1 MPGNCRAQLFTMT
14 SMKHLLV
21 AVVALMCINGL
32 DCLVATDLALW
43 STRRGNLSET
53 LSIPLVR
60 LNSSC
65 EGSSCYIA
73 DGFSYG
79 VYEPVTVMENSEK
92 VDGIHTHG
100 SLTLSQLFVCV
111 TSLGVALTLKS
122 ACWKKHAC
130 CHSLRSDTCSA
141 IDEQPRMS
149 ACGQVRKILL
159 QSTVSRSGP
168 APAPDCSSDSET
180 DSTDLIPESEP
191 SSGESSCDSE
201 LLHRARP
208 VTQQTQSLP
217 GHGRIY
223 GSRGS
228 RSKRRCRN
236 AARFNCQYDRQ
247 QTMMNRQ
254 HSCSVPP
261 VRPSVRAVIDAL
273 DEWLVSNAAEKLV
286 SSQSNSE
293 STEFDLQS
301 QTASVLH
308 EALLKLNPHDTALLK
323 ACLDSRSES

>member
-122 ACWKKHAC
+122 ACWRKHAC

-149 ACGQVRKILL
+149 AC
-159 QSTVSRSGP
+159 GP

-236 AARFNCQYDRQ
+236 AARFNCHYDRQ

>member
-1 MPGNCRAQLFTMT
+1 MPGNCRAQLFTLT

-65 EGSSCYIA
+65 EGSSCYIV
-73 DGFSYG
+73 DGFSYE
-79 VYEPVTVMENSEK
+79 VYEPVTGMENSEK
-92 VDGIHTHG
+92 VDRIHTHG

-122 ACWKKHAC
+122 ACWRKHAC

-149 ACGQVRKILL
+149 ACG
-159 QSTVSRSGP
+159 P

-180 DSTDLIPESEP
+180 DSTDLIPDSEP

-208 VTQQTQSLP
+208 VIQQTQSLP

-247 QTMMNRQ
+247 QTLMNRQ

>member
-1 MPGNCRAQLFTMT
+1 MPGNCRAQLFTLT

-122 ACWKKHAC
+122 ACWRKHAC

-149 ACGQVRKILL
+149 AC
-159 QSTVSRSGP
+159 GP

-223 GSRGS
+223 GSRAS
-228 RSKRRCRN
+228 RSNRRCRN

>member
-1 MPGNCRAQLFTMT
+1 MPGNCRAQLFTLT

-79 VYEPVTVMENSEK
+79 VHEPVTVMENSEK

-100 SLTLSQLFVCV
+100 SLMLSQLFVCV

-122 ACWKKHAC
+122 ACWRKHAC

-149 ACGQVRKILL
+149 ACG
-159 QSTVSRSGP
+159 P

-180 DSTDLIPESEP
+180 DSTDLIPDSEP

-201 LLHRARP
+201 LPHRARP

-254 HSCSVPP
+254 DSCSVAP

-286 SSQSNSE
+286 SSQSNSK

-308 EALLKLNPHDTALLK
+308 EALLKLNPHDTALLQ